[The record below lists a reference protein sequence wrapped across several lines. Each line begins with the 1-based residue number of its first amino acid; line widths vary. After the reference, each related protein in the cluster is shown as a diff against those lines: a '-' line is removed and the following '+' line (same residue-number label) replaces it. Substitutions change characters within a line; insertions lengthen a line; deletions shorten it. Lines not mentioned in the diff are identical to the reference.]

1 MAAPVRPGAIGM
13 TPGSRSQPGPGPE
26 PTATD
31 TRFPDPEGGSR
42 EPLTILVVDGD
53 PAYRHNI
60 VEQLQ
65 GQGHIVS
72 AFSNCTDAWTALQST
87 RFDAAVIDL
96 ETPAITALE
105 LARRIDGMA
114 GGPRL
119 IATSPNLTSHSRMG
133 RALCR
138 DNGFSVVISKD
149 AGRRNFNYK
158 LKASLRRRGQPH
170 DSDDDNADSPAS
182 E

>member
-1 MAAPVRPGAIGM
+1 MAAPVRPEAIGV
-13 TPGSRSQPGPGPE
+13 TPGSRSQPRPE
-26 PTATD
+26 PAATD

-42 EPLTILVVDGD
+42 QPLTVLVVDGD
-53 PAYRHNI
+53 PAYRRNI

-87 RFDAAVIDL
+87 RFDAAIVDL

-119 IATSPNLTSHSRMG
+119 IATSPNLTRHSRMG

-138 DNGFSVVISKD
+138 DNGFRDVISKD

-170 DSDDDNADSPAS
+170 DSDDDNPNPPAT